1 MTTLT
6 SESIERIIGRFEK
19 SIASHRDHITSIDFS
34 AILREILTDKTR
46 EEPYL
51 YAGVVLDDLPVGQ
64 SPETIAQA
72 LQEYL
77 DEADVL
83 LWGRARVLWHRT
95 HHDGTIPS
103 GATKGVSPS

>member
-1 MTTLT
+1 MTT
-6 SESIERIIGRFEK
+6 EDIERIIGRFEK
-19 SIASHRDHITSIDFS
+19 SIASHRDHIASIDFS
-34 AILREILTDKTR
+34 AILREILIDKTGD
-46 EEPYL
+46 EPYL

-64 SPETIAQA
+64 TPETIAQA

-95 HHDGTIPS
+95 HRDGPIPS
-103 GATKGVSPS
+103 GATKGVSSS